1 MSSSSAAVLLTRQRQ
16 TELEATVPSSTVSF
30 TSRPRSSEENL
41 TQSHA
46 RQLRAALETLGDI
59 QRERAQTVARA
70 RRLSES
76 DDITPRILRAAA
88 AVEQWVEVKPSMF
101 EDELDE
107 AMAKYEKFKEGIAAG
122 EESQVTLLQSITVS
136 YRRLH

>member
-1 MSSSSAAVLLTRQRQ
+1 MSSSGVAILLTHQPQ
-16 TELEATVPSSTVSF
+16 TELEAAVPSSTVSF
-30 TSRPRSSEENL
+30 ISRPKSSEENL

-46 RQLRAALETLGDI
+46 RQLRAALESLGDI
-59 QRERAQTVARA
+59 QRERAQTIARA
-70 RRLSES
+70 KRLSES

-101 EDELDE
+101 EDESDE

-122 EESQVTLLQSITVS
+122 EESQATLLQSITVS
-136 YRRLH
+136 F